1 MTLPV
6 FRNSQALFVV
16 ILRDPQAPQHL
27 TEWTRTSTSIQA
39 RVEDHRMSLFDPNS
53 LSLFVVTWSH
63 SWDNILIWDVYQ
75 RRHIWV

>member
-16 ILRDPQAPQHL
+16 ILRDPQALQRL

-39 RVEDHRMSLFDPNS
+39 RVEDHRMSLFDLNS

-63 SWDNILIWDVYQ
+63 GWDNILIWDVYL
-75 RRHIWV
+75 RRHITV